1 MENIVEIANEY
12 WNLWLLL
19 MFIIV
24 IAWSLWPT
32 KERSAQMKHAANIP
46 FNEDMPDTGKGELK

>member
-19 MFIIV
+19 MFIFV

-32 KERSAQMKHAANIP
+32 EKRSAQMKHAANIP
-46 FNEDMPDTGKGELK
+46 FNDDKPNADEGELK